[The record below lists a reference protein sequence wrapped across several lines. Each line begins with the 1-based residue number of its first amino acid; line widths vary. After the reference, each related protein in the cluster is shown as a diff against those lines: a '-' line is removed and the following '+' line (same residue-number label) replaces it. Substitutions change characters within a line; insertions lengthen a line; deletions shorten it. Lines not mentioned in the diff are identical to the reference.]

1 MAERIERDP
10 RPLGRLL
17 DMLVANRGWGERMAL
32 GRLRASWASVV
43 GEQVAARSEPFRFER
58 GVLTVLAEG
67 GAWATELTLLA
78 AGLAASVNA
87 SLGEQLVREVRVVA
101 GRPGAPE

>member
-32 GRLRASWASVV
+32 GRLRESWAKIA
-43 GEQVAARSEPFRFER
+43 GEHVAARSEPLEFRQ
-58 GVLTVLAEG
+58 GTLVLRADG
-67 GAWATELTLLA
+67 GAWATELTLLKSSIA
-78 AGLAASVNA
+78 TKVNA
-87 SLGEQLVREVRVVA
+87 FLGEDLVREVRVVA
-101 GRPGAPE
+101 GSSARSE